1 MLGELFRAYTMT
13 TVPLGELFRARTHIR
28 PISAKNVAHE
38 ARQHSDIE
46 TDDTSAHPQ
55 QGTVETAITSAPENR
70 TKNAHF
76 SPAKATAVS
85 IPHRYQRAKAT
96 MVSDNRATWSTGP
109 GCGAR
114 GRRRG
119 LAGQR
124 ADAPSHTS
132 ATQPH
137 RYGGRRR
144 THEGLAALPMG
155 SNNSTATQ
163 MSHVIYRGHFS
174 RHSENVVIPTP

>member
-1 MLGELFRAYTMT
+1 MT
-13 TVPLGELFRARTHIR
+13 TVPQGELFRARTHIR

-46 TDDTSAHPQ
+46 TDNTSAHPQ
-55 QGTVETAITSAPENR
+55 QGTVETTITSAPENR

-76 SPAKATAVS
+76 SPAKAMAVS
-85 IPHRYQRAKAT
+85 IPHGYQQAKAT

-114 GRRRG
+114 GRQRG

-124 ADAPSHTS
+124 ANAPSHTS